1 MASKFVANGSKV
13 FSITVPVKRLLVII
27 APQAPRDCI
36 NYNFC
41 TNGKLEVIG
50 PLDKLVYLFLKS
62 GAESASDSSSHRLL
76 SAMDSRFPEVWSS
89 KKSVCLPSC
98 CSSTALLRLR
108 FKLVK
113 RLLCDSRKWS

>member
-1 MASKFVANGSKV
+1 MI
-13 FSITVPVKRLLVII
+13 IT
-27 APQAPRDCI
+27 PQAPRVSI

-50 PLDKLVYLFLKS
+50 PLDKLAYLFLKS
-62 GAESASDSSSHRLL
+62 GAESASDSSSQRLL
-76 SAMDSRFPEVWSS
+76 SAMDSKFPEVWSS
-89 KKSVCLPSC
+89 KKSACLPSC